1 MKNQSM
7 SQDLSIQVRETLQRQ
22 LQTLDLVLKTEC
34 AYVDREALGHWCGL
48 NRPWWLPNSGLARED
63 YWRLLRQLQANEVPN
78 IALRIARRSRIED
91 LGVMG
96 YALLA
101 SSSLEQ
107 GLTLAINLARES
119 YPYLRV
125 AMETDRDH
133 VLLSC
138 RVLPQGKDF
147 ERLLLEEWMV
157 SLWGYIQALLP
168 ESVAACASYAMLN
181 YSAPTY
187 HWQYQQILGCRVVFD
202 QERTLLAIPKQWLYI
217 GIEGRSE
224 DAQNIYQEQIQR
236 LMPEQALSADLI
248 SQVKRLLIERSSE
261 CCYKLELTAPLM
273 HLSAR
278 TLRRRLSE
286 VGVSFRELSLQVRM
300 ELAKDYLLNSQLSAQ
315 EVAYQLGYSQANNF
329 YRAFRKFYG
338 SPPEQF
344 RLAAAR

>member
-1 MKNQSM
+1 MKDHSIEQDRSM
-7 SQDLSIQVRETLQRQ
+7 PARDTLQRQ
-22 LQTLDLVLKTEC
+22 LQTLDRVLQAEC
-34 AYVDREALGHWCGL
+34 HYVDREALGHWCGL
-48 NRPWWLPNSGLARED
+48 NRPWWLPNSGLAQVD
-63 YWRLLRQLQANEVPN
+63 YWRLLRRLQANEVPN

-96 YALLA
+96 YALMA

-107 GLTLAINLARES
+107 GLTLAINLAQQS

-138 RVLPQGKDF
+138 QVLPQGKDF

-168 ESVAACASYAMLN
+168 EGVAACASYAMLS
-181 YSAPTY
+181 YSEPTY
-187 HWQYQQILGCRVVFD
+187 HWQYQQTLGCRVVFD
-202 QERTLLAIPKQWLYI
+202 QARTLLAIPKQWLYI
-217 GIEGRSE
+217 AIEGRSE
-224 DAQNIYQEQIQR
+224 GAQHIYQEQIQR
-236 LMPEQALSADLI
+236 LMPEQALSVDLI

-261 CCYKLELTAPLM
+261 CRYQLESTAPLM

-329 YRAFRKFYG
+329 YRAFKNFYG
-338 SPPEQF
+338 SPPEQY
-344 RLAAAR
+344 RISAIR

>member
-1 MKNQSM
+1 MPARN
-7 SQDLSIQVRETLQRQ
+7 TLQRQ
-22 LQTLDLVLKTEC
+22 LQTLDRVLQAEC
-34 AYVDREALGHWCGL
+34 HYVDREALGHWCGL
-48 NRPWWLPNSGLARED
+48 NRSWWLPNSGLAQED

-78 IALRIARRSRIED
+78 IALRVGRRSRVED

-96 YALLA
+96 YALMA

-107 GLTLAINLARES
+107 GLTLAINLARQS

-125 AMETDRDH
+125 AVETDRDH

-138 RVLPQGKDF
+138 QVLPPGKDF

-157 SLWGYIQALLP
+157 SLWGYVQALLP
-168 ESVAACASYAMLN
+168 QGVAACASYAMLS
-181 YSAPTY
+181 YSEPTY

-202 QERTLLAIPKQWLYI
+202 QARTVLAIPKQWLYI
-217 GIEGRSE
+217 AIEGRSE
-224 DAQNIYQEQIQR
+224 GAQHIYQEQIQR
-236 LMPEQALSADLI
+236 LMPEQALSVDLI

-273 HLSAR
+273 NLSAR

-315 EVAYQLGYSQANNF
+315 EVAYHLGYSQANNF
-329 YRAFRKFYG
+329 YRAFKNFYG
-338 SPPEQF
+338 SPPEQY
-344 RLAAAR
+344 RITAAR